1 VNVFGLDIGGSG
13 IKGAPVDMETGELAE
28 DRVRIKTPQPA
39 TPEAIVQTSLEVVRT
54 SEWEGP
60 VGCGFPAVMK
70 DGVVK
75 TAANIDESAIGFD
88 LGGNLESE
96 LGVPVRVVNDADAAG
111 LAEIQWGAGRDVD
124 GVVLMLT
131 LGTGIGTA
139 LFVEGRLVPNTE
151 LGHIE
156 IDGYDAETR
165 ASDGARKREDLD
177 WKQYAERL
185 QKYLSTVEAL
195 LWPDLIV
202 LGGGISKKS
211 DKYLPDIETRAKVV
225 PAQMLNQAGIAGAA
239 LAGAPGSSVVSVA
252 E

>member
-1 VNVFGLDIGGSG
+1 
-13 IKGAPVDMETGELAE
+13 
-28 DRVRIKTPQPA
+28 
-39 TPEAIVQTSLEVVRT
+39 
-54 SEWEGP
+54 
-60 VGCGFPAVMK
+60 
-70 DGVVK
+70 
-75 TAANIDESAIGFD
+75 
-88 LGGNLESE
+88 
-96 LGVPVRVVNDADAAG
+96 
-111 LAEIQWGAGRDVD
+111 
-124 GVVLMLT
+124 MLT

-211 DKYLPDIETRAKVV
+211 DKYLSDIETRAKVV